1 MRLLIVILVLTALV
15 IVDQFKF
22 HGHYS
27 SEFSRFITT
36 VARSVT

>member
-27 SEFSRFITT
+27 AEISRLMAQAI
-36 VARSVT
+36 RS